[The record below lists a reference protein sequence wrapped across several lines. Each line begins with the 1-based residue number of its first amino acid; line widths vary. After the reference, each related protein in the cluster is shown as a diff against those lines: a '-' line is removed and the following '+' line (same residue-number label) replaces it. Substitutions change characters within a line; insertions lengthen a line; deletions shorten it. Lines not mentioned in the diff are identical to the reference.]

1 MKRNTD
7 KIVKVALFAAIAL
20 ILRYIEFPI
29 LPTFAWL
36 QIDLSDVPALIAA
49 FGIGPMAGV
58 IIELIKNVLIL
69 VIKGTTTGGV
79 GDFANFFL
87 GVVFI
92 LPPALLYK
100 RNKSKKT
107 AIIGMILG
115 ALTLEVLAPP
125 INIFILLPA
134 FGMKMTSA
142 QALNYTLAGLIPFN
156 AIKSLI
162 VSVVTYVIYKRVSVS
177 IFKNET
183 AFSNKKVDKKTETI

>member
-1 MKRNTD
+1 MKRSTD
-7 KIVKVALFAAIAL
+7 KLVKVALFAAIAL

-29 LPTFAWL
+29 LPAFPWL
-36 QIDLSDVPALIAA
+36 QIDLSDVPALIAS
-49 FGIGPMAGV
+49 FGMGPMVGV
-58 IIELIKNVLIL
+58 IIEFIKNVLIL
-69 VIKGTTTGGV
+69 LIKGSATGGV
-79 GDFANFFL
+79 GDFANFLL

-92 LPPALLYK
+92 LPPAIIYK

-115 ALTLEVLAPP
+115 TISLEVLAPP

-142 QALNYTLAGLIPFN
+142 QALNYVVAGLLPFN

-162 VSVVTYVIYKRVSVS
+162 VSVVTYAVYKKISVA

-183 AFSNKKVDKKTETI
+183 GFSSKKTETI